1 MTSRTRIGNNT
12 LGVIIGLAVSVW
24 WIFMGLDIGFRFEV
38 ADSVSYWLT
47 LGGYRH
53 TIMTVLALVLIPVC
67 ALEKKWGFQAAVA
80 LGAVTLTL
88 SLGHVV
94 YMLIVKPLGFES
106 QLFGPIV
113 WAIIQ
118 IPVIVF
124 AHKVRCVLDKEIA
137 DEAPV

>member
-1 MTSRTRIGNNT
+1 MSSRTRIGNNT
-12 LGVIIGLAVSVW
+12 LGVIIGLAASVW

-38 ADSVSYWLT
+38 ADSVCYWLT

-67 ALEKKWGFQAAVA
+67 ALEKKWGFLVA
-80 LGAVTLTL
+80 MVLGAVTLSL

-106 QLFGPIV
+106 QLFGLIV
-113 WAIIQ
+113 WSIIQ

-124 AHKVRCVLDKEIA
+124 ARKARHILDK
-137 DEAPV
+137 